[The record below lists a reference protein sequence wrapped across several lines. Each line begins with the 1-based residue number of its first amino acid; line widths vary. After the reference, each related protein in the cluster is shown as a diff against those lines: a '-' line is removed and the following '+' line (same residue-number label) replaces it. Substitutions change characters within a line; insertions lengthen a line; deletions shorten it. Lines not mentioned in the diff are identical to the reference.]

1 MKRET
6 LDYLDGRKKLTPL
19 EYDIMK
25 FIWKHPEGIQS
36 GEIYKY
42 FSQSRS
48 TLGTFLFKISEKGYL
63 TNKQVGRHHI
73 YTALVSELEYER
85 ALLKQQLKNATGRGS
100 FECLVAAFYGKDK
113 LNERQLEKMHDL
125 IEEFENTI
133 DDE

>member
-1 MKRET
+1 MKCET

-36 GEIYKY
+36 SEIYKY

-85 ALLKQQLKNATGRGS
+85 ALLKQQIKNATGSGS
-100 FECLVAAFYGKDK
+100 FEHLVAAFYGKDK
-113 LNERQLEKMHDL
+113 LNER
-125 IEEFENTI
+125 
-133 DDE
+133 